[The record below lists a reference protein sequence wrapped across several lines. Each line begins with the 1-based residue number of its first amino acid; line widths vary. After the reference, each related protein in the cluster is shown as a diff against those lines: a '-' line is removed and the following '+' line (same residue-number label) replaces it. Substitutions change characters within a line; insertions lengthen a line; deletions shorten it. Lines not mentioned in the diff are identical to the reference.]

1 MSLSTP
7 AERQEGGEEVGGLW
21 RETLEGENHDC
32 PLGRRNK
39 QLKESEAYIYTSKR
53 TEAAGSCGLIKEKL
67 KEAEEEG
74 TPVEESSSFN

>member
-7 AERQEGGEEVGGLW
+7 AERQEGGEEIGGLW

-39 QLKESEAYIYTSKR
+39 QLKESEAYIYTHTFLKTIEE
-53 TEAAGSCGLIKEKL
+53 TETKEEK
-67 KEAEEEG
+67 KH
-74 TPVEESSSFN
+74 TRKTKQKNK

>member
-1 MSLSTP
+1 MECLQNGTYHEWLSSKRP
-7 AERQEGGEEVGGLW
+7 
-21 RETLEGENHDC
+21 
-32 PLGRRNK
+32 NK